1 MQTVD
6 SVTIHNHHVGVTR
19 FGRGGQ
25 LNATVT
31 NQTNNAITSVA
42 TVTVSQTVDGYS
54 LQCFDST
61 NLVLAVL
68 LGDIKLSIPGK
79 LLVETNTS

>member
-6 SVTIHNHHVGVTR
+6 FAVFHDHPVGVTR
-19 FGRGGQ
+19 GEGQ
-25 LNATVT
+25 LSATVT

-54 LQCFDST
+54 LQCFDRT
-61 NLVLAVL
+61 NVVGAL
-68 LGDIKLSIPGK
+68 LFGDIKLSIPGK